1 MKLYIKFCIMHFK
14 SAIQY
19 KTSFILTVLGQFLI
33 SFSSFLAFYF
43 MFLRFN
49 KVNGFS
55 FDDCMISFSVILLSY
70 AISDCISYGFKYFPI
85 LLSTGEF
92 DRIMLRPAN
101 ELFSV
106 LVSKIEFA
114 SIGRM
119 CQGILITI
127 YAVTN
132 FQSIWTVEKV
142 AVYILMIL
150 GGILYFVGFYILYAG
165 FCFFTIEGLEFMNI
179 FTDGGR
185 EFGKYPLV
193 IYGDKILKFFTYIIP
208 LACVQYYP
216 LLYLLDRN
224 TSMFAPIAP
233 LSLLIFFF
241 LCISFW
247 KFGVRNYKS
256 TGS

>member
-1 MKLYIKFCIMHFK
+1 MNLYIKFFIIHFK

-19 KTSFILTVLGQFLI
+19 KTSFILTILGQFLI

-49 KVNGFS
+49 KVSGFS
-55 FDDCMISFSVILLSY
+55 FNDCMLSFSVILLSY
-70 AISDCISYGFKYFPI
+70 GISESISYGFKYFPI
-85 LLSTGEF
+85 ILSTGEF
-92 DRIMLRPAN
+92 DRIMLRPVN

-106 LVSKIEFA
+106 FVSKIEFS
-114 SIGRM
+114 SIGKM
-119 CQGILITI
+119 CQGILITV
-127 YAVTN
+127 YAVSE
-132 FQSIWTVEKV
+132 FQGIWTISKL
-142 AVYILMIL
+142 AVYMLMIFS
-150 GGILYFVGFYILYAG
+150 GILYFVGFYILYAS

-193 IYGDKILKFFTYIIP
+193 IYGDKILKFFTYAIP

-216 LLYLLDRN
+216 LLYILNR
-224 TSMFAPIAP
+224 PAP
-233 LSLLIFFF
+233 LLAPVAPLALIVFF
-241 LCISFW
+241 LICIWVW
-247 KFGVRNYKS
+247 KFGVKNYKS